1 MLLSLISM
9 SLAATLS
16 VGPTATYRTIGDAV
30 SHSASGDTISVGAS
44 AVRALLVAAYVTVSL
59 LGLSAVGLFISTLTE
74 IPVGAMA
81 ATVILAITSQILDTI
96 PQLDRLHPWLFTH
109 YWLSFADL
117 LRDPIAWTSFVDN
130 ARLQLGWAA
139 LFGALA
145 WAKLTTR
152 DVLS

>member
-1 MLLSLISM
+1 M
-9 SLAATLS
+9 STIVLS
-16 VGPTATYRTIGDAV
+16 V
-30 SHSASGDTISVGAS
+30 
-44 AVRALLVAAYVTVSL
+44 AAQVLDSL
-59 LGLSAVGLFISTLTE
+59 SQLSW
-74 IPVGAMA
+74 
-81 ATVILAITSQILDTI
+81 
-96 PQLDRLHPWLFTH
+96 LHPWLFTH